1 MIVHFMQLKILLIE
15 LKKIE
20 IMFLIVRNT
29 VHDKDSQS
37 FEKASKSVQ
46 VLMFFGREHHKEAPA
61 KLKAFCPKQV
71 LEEGRLSWQV
81 EEERVL

>member
-1 MIVHFMQLKILLIE
+1 MQMKTQYIL
-15 LKKIE
+15 E
-20 IMFLIVRNT
+20 IMFLVRHT
-29 VHDKDSQS
+29 VHDRKASQS
-37 FEKASKSVQ
+37 REQVPKSLQ
-46 VLMFFGREHHKEAPA
+46 VLIFFGRDLYKKAPA

>member
-1 MIVHFMQLKILLIE
+1 
-15 LKKIE
+15 
-20 IMFLIVRNT
+20 MFLIASNDS
-29 VHDKDSQS
+29 VHNKYASQS
-37 FEKASKSVQ
+37 FEKAPKSAH
-46 VLMFFGREHHKEAPA
+46 VLMFFGRDRHKEAPA